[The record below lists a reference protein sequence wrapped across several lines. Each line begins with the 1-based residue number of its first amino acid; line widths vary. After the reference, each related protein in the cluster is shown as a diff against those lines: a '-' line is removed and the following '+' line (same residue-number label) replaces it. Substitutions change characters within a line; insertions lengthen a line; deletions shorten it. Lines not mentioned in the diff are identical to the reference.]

1 MSEKKKKT
9 TGRRGNNEGSIY
21 KRKDGRWRCQ
31 VIIGYTPEGK
41 PTRKYVYGKSRQE
54 VAQKLTLYNHTII
67 KHGYTVETEVK
78 ENIKLNPAL
87 KEWIVVFRIVD
98 VVSSTVENL
107 FAQAAHIEKEFGEMY
122 ISQITQLQCQVFFNK
137 LGYSADYRKRV
148 YSLFFNFMEYAK
160 KQKWVKSNPLVGVKL
175 RNAKNKQGR
184 NREQDSEKSLALSPE
199 QREEL
204 FYYLERDP
212 VLKPILYTYTFA
224 SLRPGELPP
233 LRWKHFDPVRQT
245 LEMPKATG
253 REVEFDESWNT
264 IKRKQVVTETK
275 TALGNRSNQIPL
287 FLVNILLEW
296 KQYQTEIEQKKGMH
310 LTGDNDYIF
319 PNKKGEIRTLSS
331 IRSRLKR
338 FLAKYGLPMEIH
350 PYMFRHTF
358 ATMLL
363 EQHEN
368 PKIVQKMMGH
378 KKLTQTLGTYSHVIA
393 KSLMVDATNSL
404 GDAYNKFNPN
414 KKPSQSVS
422 A

>member
-21 KRKDGRWRCQ
+21 QRKDGRWCCQ

-41 PTRKYVYGKSRQE
+41 PARKYVYGKSRQE
-54 VAQKLTLYNHTII
+54 VAQELTLYNHDILE
-67 KHGYTVETEVK
+67 HGYTVEAKVK
-78 ENIKLNPAL
+78 EKIKLNPAL

-107 FAQAAHIEKEFGEMY
+107 FAQAAHIEKEFGGMY
-122 ISQITQLQCQVFFNK
+122 VSQITQLQCQKFFNQ
-137 LGYSADYRKRV
+137 LGYTADYCKRV
-148 YSLFFNFMEYAK
+148 YSLFFQFMEYAK
-160 KQKWVKSNPLVGVKL
+160 KQHWIKSNPLVGVKL

-184 NREQDSEKSLALSPE
+184 DREKDSEKIKALSPE
-199 QREEL
+199 QREKL
-204 FYYLERDP
+204 FYDLENDP

-245 LEMPKATG
+245 LEMPKAMG
-253 REVEFDESWNT
+253 RKVEFDKSWNV
-264 IKRKQVVTETK
+264 IKRVQVVTETK
-275 TALGNRSNQIPL
+275 TALGDRCNQIPL

-296 KQYQTEIEQKKGMH
+296 KQYQTEIERKTGMH
-310 LTGDNDYIF
+310 LTGADDYIF
-319 PNKKGEIRTLSS
+319 PNRKGEIRTVSS
-331 IRSRLKR
+331 IRSRLQR
-338 FLAKYGLPMEIH
+338 FLKKYGLPKEINV
-350 PYMFRHTF
+350 YSFRHTF
-358 ATMLL
+358 ATMLF

-378 KKLTQTLGTYSHVIA
+378 KKLIQTLGTYSHVIA

-414 KKPSQSVS
+414 KKPSQSIS